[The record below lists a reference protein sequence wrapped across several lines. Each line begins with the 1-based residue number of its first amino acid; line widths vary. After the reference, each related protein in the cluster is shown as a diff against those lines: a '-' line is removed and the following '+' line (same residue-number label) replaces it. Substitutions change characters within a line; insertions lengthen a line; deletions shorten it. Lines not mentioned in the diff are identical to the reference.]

1 MGISCIF
8 FAEQHE
14 QTAVAAM
21 DPLHTLHGATRLLP
35 NFFFWVFYVHGINLS
50 GEGRVSFSIA
60 SEACGN
66 T

>member
-1 MGISCIF
+1 MEISCIF

-35 NFFFWVFYVHGINLS
+35 NFFLGILCAWYYLS
-50 GEGRVSFSIA
+50 GEGRASFSIA